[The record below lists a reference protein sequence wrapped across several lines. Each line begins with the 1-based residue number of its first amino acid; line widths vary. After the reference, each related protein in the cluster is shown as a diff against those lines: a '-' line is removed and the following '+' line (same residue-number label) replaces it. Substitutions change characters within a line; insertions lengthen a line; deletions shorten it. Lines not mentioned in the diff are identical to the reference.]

1 MRGAHP
7 TKTNNIHF
15 MEQYMIPAF
24 GKDKFQCPHCNT
36 LATQEWFNS
45 YNASSAVTKI
55 FNHIFLDYR
64 QGVESYVQNY
74 ISSFLKNTNRNF
86 QQVFTKYIPTGFA
99 LATCSSCQNF
109 TLWVNEEI
117 VYPKKTTV
125 LPPNDDLDEDIK
137 ALYIEASSI
146 LIDSPKGSTALLR
159 LALQKLLKQIG
170 GNGKNI
176 NNDIKDLVA
185 DNLSPQMQKALDLLR
200 VVGNNAVH
208 PGQID
213 LDDNIEIARKL
224 FDILN
229 YIAYELIT
237 KPKELESLYSDL
249 VPLETQEHIKQR
261 DKQK

>member
-1 MRGAHP
+1 MLPEHGS
-7 TKTNNIHF
+7 K
-15 MEQYMIPAF
+15 
-24 GKDKFQCPHCNT
+24 KFKCPHCNT
-36 LATQEWFNS
+36 LATQEWFLAH
-45 YNASSAVTKI
+45 NASSI
-55 FNHIFLDYR
+55 SREILNDIYLDYR
-64 QGVESYVQNY
+64 SNVTDYVQKEINNFLRK
-74 ISSFLKNTNRNF
+74 IGNSFQSKFYNF
-86 QQVFTKYIPTGFA
+86 VPNGFSV
-99 LATCSSCQNF
+99 ATCASCNNF
-109 TLWVNEEI
+109 TLWVNGEI

-125 LPPNDDLDEDIK
+125 SPPNEDLDENIK
-137 ALYIEASSI
+137 ALYLEAATI
-146 LIDSPKGSTALLR
+146 LVDSPKGSTALLR

-170 GNGKNI
+170 GTGKNI

-237 KPKELESLYSDL
+237 KPKELEELYSDL
-249 VPLETQEHIKQR
+249 IPLETQEHIKQR